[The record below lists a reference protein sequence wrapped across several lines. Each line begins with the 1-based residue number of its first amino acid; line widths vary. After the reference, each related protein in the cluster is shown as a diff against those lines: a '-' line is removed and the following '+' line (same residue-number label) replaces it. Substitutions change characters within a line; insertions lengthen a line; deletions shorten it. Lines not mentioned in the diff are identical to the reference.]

1 MPPGLPR
8 LHLRSGGPSPRA
20 HPPPHTAES
29 VGDYREPAR
38 IVGPFEG
45 SGTDFFRERTPSRG
59 SEADRVSTRA
69 PQVRRHRPHRPHLR
83 VVRRKSRGLMVRSES
98 RRMVPLVIVT
108 GIAVFA
114 VVVGVLLEQVVL
126 AQSAFKLA
134 RVREMLITEEQ
145 RHQNLLLEA
154 TRLEGSGRIERY
166 AREVLGMVESKPQS
180 TNYLIADVH
189 LRDPLRSPARG
200 KSRQLAVGQ
209 AAGGLISDRLGP

>member
-1 MPPGLPR
+1 M
-8 LHLRSGGPSPRA
+8 
-20 HPPPHTAES
+20 
-29 VGDYREPAR
+29 
-38 IVGPFEG
+38 
-45 SGTDFFRERTPSRG
+45 
-59 SEADRVSTRA
+59 STRA
-69 PQVRRHRPHRPHLR
+69 PLIRGHRAQRPHLQ
-83 VVRRKSRGLMVRSES
+83 VVRRKSRNLMVRSQS
-98 RRMVPLVIVT
+98 RRTVHIVIISS
-108 GIAVFA
+108 IAVFA

-134 RVREMLITEEQ
+134 RVRERLVTEEQ
-145 RHQNLLLEA
+145 RHQDLLLEA